1 MLQAGR
7 FNRVHMMK
15 KIKMYNT
22 SLTTMDA
29 ELFNKIKILAEK
41 FNKDQN
47 ELLQEAAQDL
57 IKKYEHKISSPNVK
71 SLPNVNSD
79 DSSKIEMIG

>member
-1 MLQAGR
+1 
-7 FNRVHMMK
+7 MK

-22 SLTTMDA
+22 GLITMDA

>member
-1 MLQAGR
+1 
-7 FNRVHMMK
+7 MK
-15 KIKMYNT
+15 KLKMYNT
-22 SLTTMDA
+22 GLITMDA